1 MKRPFGIRLA
11 GCVYATNDEDLSEEE
26 FSNAF
31 IEFIEE
37 KGWYFGGGLYQID
50 EEGNVIPDNE

>member
-1 MKRPFGIRLA
+1 MKKPYGIRLD
-11 GCVYATNDEDLSEEE
+11 GCIYTNNEKDLSEEE

-37 KGWYFGGGLYQID
+37 KGWNFGGGLYQID
-50 EEGNVIPDNE
+50 EEGNFILDIE

>member
-1 MKRPFGIRLA
+1 MKRPFGIRLD
-11 GCVYATNDEDLSEEE
+11 GCVYATNGEDLSEEV

-37 KGWYFGGGLYQID
+37 KGWYFGGGLNQID
-50 EEGNVIPDNE
+50 EEGNFIPDNE

>member
-1 MKRPFGIRLA
+1 MKKPLGIHLD
-11 GCVYATNDEDLSEEE
+11 GCVYRDNGDDLSEEE

-37 KGWYFGGGLYQID
+37 RGWHFGGGLNQVD
-50 EEGNVIPDNE
+50 EDGNDVLDIT

>member
-1 MKRPFGIRLA
+1 MKKPYGIRLD
-11 GCVYATNDEDLSEEE
+11 GCVYTNNEKNLSEEE

-37 KGWYFGGGLYQID
+37 KGWNFGGGLYQID
-50 EEGNVIPDNE
+50 EEGNFIPDIE

>member
-1 MKRPFGIRLA
+1 LKKPYGIKLD
-11 GCVYATNDEDLSEEE
+11 GCVYTNNEKDLSEEE

-37 KGWYFGGGLYQID
+37 KGWNFGGGLYQID
-50 EEGNVIPDNE
+50 EEGKFIPDFE

>member
-1 MKRPFGIRLA
+1 MKKPYGIRLD
-11 GCVYATNDEDLSEEE
+11 GCVYTNNEKDLSEEE

-37 KGWYFGGGLYQID
+37 KGWNFGGGLYQID
-50 EEGNVIPDNE
+50 EEGNFIPDIE

>member
-1 MKRPFGIRLA
+1 MKRPFGIRLD
-11 GCVYATNDEDLSEEE
+11 GCVYATHDEDLSEEE

-50 EEGNVIPDNE
+50 EEGNVIPDHE

>member
-1 MKRPFGIRLA
+1 LKKPYGIRLD
-11 GCVYATNDEDLSEEE
+11 GCVYTNNEKDLSEEE

-37 KGWYFGGGLYQID
+37 KGWNFGGGLYQID
-50 EEGNVIPDNE
+50 EEGNFIPDIE